1 MSKTMLNFKI
11 DTKLKKELK
20 KTADTM
26 GLPVSAL
33 MNNAARQIVQQR
45 SATFQAPLIPN
56 AKTGRELKKAMAEIK
71 AGKYKKWPTFKTG
84 PEMDRYLD
92 SI

>member
-1 MSKTMLNFKI
+1 MLNVKI
-11 DTKLKKELK
+11 DSKLKAELK

-33 MNNAARQIVQQR
+33 MNNAARQIVEQR
-45 SATFQAPLIPN
+45 SVTFQAPLIPN

-71 AGKYKKWPTFKTG
+71 AGKYKKWPSFRTAE
-84 PEMDRYLD
+84 EMDRYLN
-92 SI
+92 SL